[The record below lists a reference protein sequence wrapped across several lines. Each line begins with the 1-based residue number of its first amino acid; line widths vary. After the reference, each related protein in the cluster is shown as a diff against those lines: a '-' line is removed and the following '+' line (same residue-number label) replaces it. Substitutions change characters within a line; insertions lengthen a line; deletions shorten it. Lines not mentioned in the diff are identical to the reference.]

1 MLTERQQSV
10 LKLIVDYYIQTA
22 QPISSK
28 LLSEELSCSSATIRN
43 EMVLLE
49 EFGLIEKT
57 HTSSGRVPSEIGY
70 RYYVDHLIQPKE
82 MTGEDMLRL
91 QTIFSNNQLAI
102 SDAVL
107 ESMKI
112 ITELTNYTAVVLGPD
127 AMHNLLKEVRVVPL
141 TSDTIVAIVITDKG
155 LVENKTI
162 RFEENIDVEEIGR
175 VVDLINKMLEGTPIT
190 DIPSKLEFD
199 IKPIIADYIAQ
210 HEAVYSAFYNAFNQ
224 FTDIH
229 NMSFQGK
236 DNIFK
241 QAEFR
246 DIDKVQRLLNSFDS
260 GEIRDVIDYDEDGI
274 VVRIGHENEV
284 EGMEN
289 CTIVTTN
296 YHDGEDVGKIAI
308 LGPKRMEYN
317 RVISLLEYLNKNL
330 KR

>member
-1 MLTERQQSV
+1 MLTERQQNI
-10 LKLIVDYYIQTA
+10 LKLIVDYYIKTA

-28 LLSEELSCSSATIRN
+28 VLSEELECSSATIRN
-43 EMVLLE
+43 EMVVLE
-49 EFGLIEKT
+49 EKGLIEKT
-57 HTSSGRVPSEIGY
+57 HTSSGRIPSEIGY
-70 RYYVDHLIQPKE
+70 RFYVDYLMKPKQ

-91 QTIFSNNQLAI
+91 QTIFSNHQLAI

-112 ITELTNYTAVVLGPD
+112 ITDLTDYTAVVLGPD
-127 AMHNLLKEVRVVPL
+127 AEHNLLKEVRVVPL
-141 TSDTIVAIVITDKG
+141 SNDTIVAIVITDKG

-162 RFEENIDVEEIGR
+162 RFEQLIDVEEIGR

-199 IKPIIADYIAQ
+199 IKPIIGDYIAH

-229 NMSFQGK
+229 NMKFSGK

-246 DIDKVQRLLNSFDS
+246 DIDKVQKLLNSFDT
-260 GEIRDVIDYDEDGI
+260 GEIKDVIDYEEEGI

-296 YHDGEDVGKIAI
+296 YHVGDDVGKIAI